1 MTREQVRRDLTRE
14 IGAGAASAMTEVLGL
29 RALAA
34 KHAREHASVVQV
46 LEAKEVYDAVMQ
58 SFPTTLGKSVSK
70 KERDELGLKDAS
82 LVYGEITFE
91 TFAIVM
97 EKIKK
102 VYGLPFANSCGPAG
116 MLQSRGGIFYDLG
129 SGTGKPVIAAAI
141 CHNFDVCYG
150 IEVLEGLYS
159 MSLDAMN
166 MYNTKGKARLA
177 GRSTD
182 TCKLTSG

>member
-1 MTREQVRRDLTRE
+1 MAGKSVSSKDEEQER
-14 IGAGAASAMTEVLGL
+14 
-29 RALAA
+29 RALMMEKIDMGA
-34 KHAREHASVVQV
+34 V

-97 EKIKK
+97 EKIKM

-166 MYNTKGKARLA
+166 IYNTKGKARLA

>member
-1 MTREQVRRDLTRE
+1 MASKSIASTSSKDEEQER
-14 IGAGAASAMTEVLGL
+14 
-29 RALAA
+29 RALMMEKIDMGA
-34 KHAREHASVVQV
+34 V

-70 KERDELGLKDAS
+70 KERDDLGLKDAS

-91 TFAIVM
+91 TFAVVM

-166 MYNTKGKARLA
+166 IYNTKGKARLS

-182 TCKLTSG
+182 TRKLPGGVLCHPSIHS